1 MNDTIE
7 KYGKNEINIIKFNK
21 MAEGAFEY
29 DYLLRIILVGDSG
42 IGKSSL
48 LMRYIDK

>member
-1 MNDTIE
+1 MT
-7 KYGKNEINIIKFNK
+7 
-21 MAEGAFEY
+21 EGAFEY

-48 LMRYIDK
+48 LMRYTDK